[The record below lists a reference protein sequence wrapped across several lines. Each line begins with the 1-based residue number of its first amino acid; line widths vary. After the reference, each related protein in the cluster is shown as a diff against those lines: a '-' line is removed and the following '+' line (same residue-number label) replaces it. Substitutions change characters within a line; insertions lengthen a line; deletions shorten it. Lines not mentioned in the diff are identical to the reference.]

1 MITRPDPAALA
12 RWPDVP
18 ACYDWLSLDRRGTW
32 RLRGEAVEH
41 AGLAGFLNA
50 NYGCD
55 ESGNWLVH
63 NGPQR
68 VYVALEY
75 TPWVLRLH
83 PDGSLTTHA
92 GTGVAAVAA
101 ACLDEEGNVVLGT
114 ELGAGLLDD
123 RDLAGFLAEC
133 RLADGSVADDEALLA
148 VMAGGS
154 GATCE
159 VSCQVRCQV
168 RWRDLPLQAVEREA
182 VPARFGFRARPA
194 P

>member
-1 MITRPDPAALA
+1 MTLSPDPAVLA

-32 RLRGEAVEH
+32 RLQGEAVGH
-41 AGLAGFLNA
+41 AGLAGFLSA
-50 NYGCD
+50 GYGRD
-55 ESGNWLVH
+55 EAGNWLVH

-83 PDGSLTTHA
+83 PDGRLTTHTGAAVA
-92 GTGVAAVAA
+92 GVAA
-101 ACLDEEGNVVLGT
+101 ACLDEEGNVLLET

-123 RDLAGFLAEC
+123 RDLAAFLAQC
-133 RLADGSVADDEALLA
+133 RCADGRVADDEALLA
-148 VMAGGS
+148 VMAGGAEE
-154 GATCE
+154 GAQAG
-159 VSCQVRCQV
+159 SQAGSQV
-168 RWRDLPLQAVEREA
+168 RWRDLPLQAVTRAA
-182 VPARFGFRARPA
+182 VPQRFGFRPRPA

>member
-1 MITRPDPAALA
+1 MTIRPDPAALA

-50 NYGCD
+50 NYGRD

-83 PDGSLTTHA
+83 PDGRLTTHTGA
-92 GTGVAAVAA
+92 GVAAVAR
-101 ACLDEEGNVVLGT
+101 ACLDEEGNVLLDT
-114 ELGAGLLDD
+114 DLGAGLLDD
-123 RDLAGFLAEC
+123 RDLAAFLAEC
-133 RLADGSVADDEALLA
+133 RLADGSVADDEVLLA
-148 VMAGGS
+148 VMTGGS
-154 GATCE
+154 GEGAQARSQ
-159 VSCQVRCQV
+159 VS
-168 RWRDLPLQAVEREA
+168 WRNLPLQAVERAA
-182 VPARFGFRARPA
+182 VAERFGFRARPA

>member
-1 MITRPDPAALA
+1 MTNSPDPAALA

-32 RLRGEAVEH
+32 RLQGEAVAH

-50 NYGCD
+50 AYGRD
-55 ESGNWLVH
+55 EAGNWLVH

-75 TPWVLRLH
+75 APWVLRLH
-83 PDGSLTTHA
+83 PDGSLTAH
-92 GTGVAAVAA
+92 TGVGVASVAA
-101 ACLDEEGNVVLGT
+101 ACLDEEGNVLLDT
-114 ELGAGLLDD
+114 DLGAGLLDD
-123 RDLAGFLAEC
+123 RDLAAFLAEC
-133 RLADGSVADDEALLA
+133 RRADGSAADDDALLA
-148 VMAGGS
+148 VMTGGS
-154 GATCE
+154 GGA
-159 VSCQVRCQV
+159 CQVRSQV
-168 RWRDLPLQAVEREA
+168 SWRDLPLQAVERAA

>member
-1 MITRPDPAALA
+1 MTSCPDVAASA

-55 ESGNWLVH
+55 ESGNWLVR

-68 VYVALEY
+68 VYVSLDY

-92 GTGVAAVAA
+92 GTEVAAVAA
-101 ACLDEEGNVVLGT
+101 ACLDEEGSVVLDT
-114 ELGAGLLDD
+114 DLGAGLLDD
-123 RDLAGFLAEC
+123 RDLAAFLAEC
-133 RLADGSVADDEALLA
+133 RLADGRVADDEALLA
-148 VMAGGS
+148 VMTGGS
-154 GATCE
+154 GEGGQVT
-159 VSCQVRCQV
+159 CQVRCQV
-168 RWRDLPLQAVEREA
+168 RWRNLPLQAVERAA